1 MGVAEKVTAVPEQIV
16 PLGLAV
22 NTTLGVTFVETV
34 SVIVLLLAE
43 FAVWQTLFA
52 VNTQTI
58 TSLFA
63 GGYV

>member
-1 MGVAEKVTAVPEQIV
+1 MAEKVTAVPEQIV
-16 PLGLAV
+16 PLGLAAI
-22 NTTLGVTFVETV
+22 TTLGVTFVETV
-34 SVIVLLLAE
+34 SVIELLFAV